1 MVGVRA
7 LWAIWLCACLSCLC
21 PSGPTQAATVDVGT
35 AQWGSQLTDQS
46 RLFNDRGASM
56 SAAQV
61 ARLPDGPG
69 GFVDIEELDS
79 PGELNPAPWWTRIRL
94 FNSGDT
100 TQRLH
105 LILNPGS
112 VFHSAEFYVL
122 NDGQWSSPKHSS
134 SPTLD
139 KAAERYHSQAITLAP
154 GQDQVVL
161 IRTTGVAP
169 AQLAPYLYSDTKF
182 RAYLERS
189 ATWDGLL
196 FGGLLALAWSALI
209 LALFSRSR
217 SFLLLAA
224 LSFVT
229 LLVEVLRRG
238 YGQQYMLADL
248 GEWAYRAPLI
258 LGQLSILLFI
268 AFVLEIARAE
278 KLRLPLRG
286 LLTAW
291 AVYYIGLMAVSAFGN
306 VYHVYWLTGFIR
318 PFFSLT
324 LLAIAILFIKRNAPT
339 RKLMLAVA
347 AFSLARASLLALEVN
362 GVLPEYI
369 AGLSMGTLSVNPAVA
384 LAGLFINLTLL
395 AGWMAHVGIQRAQA
409 LEKISRLQ
417 REENERLALEVARQ
431 TKALNQALEYAGE
444 KNRQQTQIV
453 SYVSH
458 DLRAPLATIMGY
470 SRLIEQTADPR
481 QKGLLDAITRS
492 VDYQMALIDDILGY
506 AAAELKPLA
515 LKPHAIDL
523 PDYLDEVVQHAVAL
537 SRQQNNRFIAQAP
550 GSIPRTI
557 CTDGRRLRQVLLNLL
572 SNAAKFTR
580 AGTIRLDL
588 IATRSGAGW
597 KLRFTVSD
605 SGVGIDAHGQ
615 TQIFEEFRQLNPDSA
630 GVGLGLYI
638 AQSILQTMGGRL
650 SLDSSTGNGSTFS
663 FEIEVKSLDD
673 KVASWS
679 APQLLPA
686 NHPTGRAAAPLR
698 AASACMEEAEPE
710 QAAAMPPAH
719 VRSELAL
726 MARNGQL
733 SDIESW
739 LESTLPHYPDCRSY
753 FQAIQDAIGRL
764 DLDAVERL
772 ALARPASPAA

>member
-1 MVGVRA
+1 MVGARV
-7 LWAIWLCACLSCLC
+7 LWALWLCACLCLS
-21 PSGPTQAATVDVGT
+21 PVQAAIVDVGD
-35 AQWGSQLTDQS
+35 AQWSSQLTERS
-46 RLFNDRGASM
+46 RLFNDLSAGM

-69 GFVDIEELDS
+69 GFVGIEGLDGS
-79 PGELNPAPWWTRIRL
+79 GKPNPAPWWIRVHL
-94 FNSGDT
+94 ANTSEA

-105 LILNPGS
+105 LILSPGS
-112 VFHSAEFYVL
+112 IFHSAEFYVL
-122 NDGQWSSPKHSS
+122 RDGQWVSPKRPASA
-134 SPTLD
+134 TGEN
-139 KAAERYHSQAITLAP
+139 AAGRYHSQAVTLAP
-154 GQDQVVL
+154 GQDQIVL

-169 AQLAPYLYSDTKF
+169 AQLAPYLYSDARF

-189 ATWDGLL
+189 AIWDGLL

-224 LSFVT
+224 LSFAT
-229 LLVEVLRRG
+229 LLAEILRRG
-238 YGQQYMLADL
+238 YGQQDMLAVM
-248 GEWAYRAPLI
+248 GEWAYRTPLI
-258 LGQLSILLFI
+258 LGQLIILLFI
-268 AFVLEIARAE
+268 VFVLEIARAE
-278 KLRLPLRG
+278 KVRLPLRG
-286 LLTAW
+286 LLAAW
-291 AVYYIGLMAVSAFGN
+291 AAYYIGLMVVSAFGN
-306 VYHVYWLTGFIR
+306 VYHVYWVTGFIR

-362 GVLPEYI
+362 GVLPEYV
-369 AGLSMGTLSVNPAVA
+369 ASLSMGTLWVNPVVA

-395 AGWMAHVGIQRAQA
+395 AGWVAHVGVQRRTA

-444 KNRQQTQIV
+444 KNRQQTQIA

-506 AAAELKPLA
+506 ATAELKPLA

-523 PDYLDEVVQHAVAL
+523 PDYLDELVQHAVAL
-537 SRQQNNRFIAQAP
+537 SRQQNNRFIAHVP
-550 GSIPRTI
+550 GCIPRTI

-588 IATRSGAGW
+588 IATRGDASW

-615 TQIFEEFRQLNPDSA
+615 TQIFEEFRQLDPDSA
-630 GVGLGLYI
+630 GVGLGLHI

-663 FEIEVKSLDD
+663 FEIEVKPVDD
-673 KVASWS
+673 EVATWS

-686 NHPTGRAAAPLR
+686 DRPIGGAPAPAR
-698 AASACMEEAEPE
+698 AASASMQAAEPE
-710 QAAAMPPAH
+710 HVTAMPPPH

-726 MARNGQL
+726 MAKNGQL

-739 LESTLPHYPDCRSY
+739 LENTLPHYPGCRSY

-772 ALARPASPAA
+772 ALARPASPTA